1 MKHASMPRLMA
12 PVVVACSLFAAQ
24 AEASTRAVNFNV
36 LNASATLASPLNA
49 GDTLVQNTLVISEVG
64 ALLQNITFSLA
75 SGVEALTGYAAWQIS
90 TAAGTGPRLIGVNID
105 LFDAGNTLVTSD
117 TFVGTLGGFAQFH
130 LQFGHRPGHLQ
141 AGRHRHRSARL
152 VSRLVSRIH
161 RPHRRRAGCDCAQR
175 AGTHHL
181 RIDAGWTGIA
191 RPDGA
196 APQQRTARFQHRP
209 RLKERQP

>member
-105 LFDAGNTLVTSD
+105 LFDAGNVTGD
-117 TFVGTLGGFAQFH
+117 QRHIRGHVGRICAVPPSI
-130 LQFGHRPGHLQ
+130 RP
-141 AGRHRHRSARL
+141 SARAPT
-152 VSRLVSRIH
+152 SWSS
-161 RPHRRRAGCDCAQR
+161 PAPECA
-175 AGTHHL
+175 
-181 RIDAGWTGIA
+181 
-191 RPDGA
+191 
-196 APQQRTARFQHRP
+196 P
-209 RLKERQP
+209 RLSTCLSNSPAPPPARRLRLRATCRNLRPTH